1 MTTIALSRALL
12 LGVSLATLATPVFAQ
27 SRDSSAMAEVDQ
39 VVVTGSRIVKNGFQA
54 PTPVTTLAAEA
65 LQQRAPSNIPDA
77 LNQLPQFRGSSSN
90 SRSVTWNANSPN
102 QGNYLNL
109 RGLGTTRSLILL
121 DGVRVP
127 PTSFAGGVDINT
139 LPQAL
144 VQRVDVVTGGA
155 SAAYGSDALVGV
167 VNFILDKNFNGIKGS
182 VQGGTSTYGDANS
195 YKATLVGGM
204 PFAGGKGHLEGSIEH
219 YRSLPVASSDRA
231 NGTKQIQ
238 YTSAAINGITN
249 STTFTGV
256 RFAKTTFG
264 GYINTGPLSGYEFLP
279 GGGIQVMPLGTP
291 TTNPTYVVG
300 GGGAY
305 FHDHT
310 LISGLRTDQAF
321 GRASYD
327 LTPDITAHAQ
337 VSLAESRNTLN
348 TRVQE
353 DFAGANDGLTI
364 FSDNAFLQPSVRTAL
379 GSTQSFQM
387 SRISYDTPINY
398 VDTLNDSVN
407 ANVGFDGHFDAFNR
421 SWKWDLNYV
430 YGRNYLRTG
439 VNEFNNR
446 KFFAA
451 VDAARDPSG
460 AIVCR
465 VTLTN
470 PGLYPGC
477 VPINLFGVG
486 APSQAAINYVSGRSQ
501 YQAVNAMQIVAAN
514 ISGDLF
520 DLPAGAVSIA
530 FGGEVRKQ
538 TLRET
543 SNSDPGQAAA
553 VDYTGIRGLPANVQ
567 QYNFTNIGIAA
578 GVVKVKEAYAEVAI
592 PLLKDLPL
600 VKSLDLNLAGRVTD
614 YSTSGRVETWKVG
627 MSYVPFT
634 DLRIRATVSRDITAP
649 TLYQLFQGKQVVAN
663 LDIDLHTGASAQYTN
678 EVSGNS
684 KLTPEIGSMVVAGF
698 VYSPSWLPGFTT
710 SVDGYS
716 LYITDAIGSTNQG
729 QLNRDCELSGGTAP
743 QCAFI
748 IRPFPFSDRSIA
760 NNMQRVLNSSLNQAK
775 VFQSGIDIESSYR
788 MPLSNLSDSLNGT
801 IEFRGLATIMTAN
814 RTKANASTATANNL
828 DVGSNPRLSG
838 SIEANYENGPLMLRI
853 SQRYTG
859 ESRRSV
865 TSIFTNYNILPNVA
879 YTDVTANYK
888 FGEDRKYEGFVTV
901 QNLFNKQ
908 PPLQADSANPG
919 LQFPTNRA
927 VYDVY
932 GRYYTVGLRFR
943 Y

>member
-1 MTTIALSRALL
+1 MRTVSIVGALFVGASLL
-12 LGVSLATLATPVFAQ
+12 AMPGTVLAQTNMKTFTADKAPP
-27 SRDSSAMAEVDQ
+27 AEAEADTQ
-39 VVVTGSRIVKNGFQA
+39 IEAVVVTGSRIVRDGYKA
-54 PTPVTTLAAEA
+54 PTPVTTLSSDA
-65 LQQRAPSNIPDA
+65 LQARAPSNIPDA

-90 SRSVTWNANSPN
+90 SRSVTWNANAPN

-167 VNFILDKNFNGIKGS
+167 VNFVLDKNFNGLKGS
-182 VQGGTSTYGDANS
+182 VQAGTSTYGDANS
-195 YKATLVGGM
+195 YKGTLVAGTS
-204 PFAGGKGHLEGSIEH
+204 FAGGKGHIEASIEH

-231 NGTKQIQ
+231 NGRKQIQ
-238 YTSAAINGITN
+238 YTSAVVNGVNT
-249 STTFTGV
+249 STTFSGV
-256 RFAKTTFG
+256 RFAKNTFG

-279 GGGIQVMPLGTP
+279 GGGVQVMPLGTP

-321 GRASYD
+321 TRVSYD
-327 LTPDITAHAQ
+327 ITPKINVHAQ

-348 TRVQE
+348 TRVHE
-353 DFAGANDGLTI
+353 NFAGAQDGLTI
-364 FSDNAFLQPSVRTAL
+364 FRDNAFLQPSVVAAL
-379 GSTQSFQM
+379 GTTPSFQM

-407 ANVGFDGHFDAFNR
+407 ANIGVDGDFNAFNR
-421 SWKWDLNYV
+421 DWKWDVNYV

-446 KFFAA
+446 KFYAA

-460 AIVCR
+460 NIVCR

-486 APSQAAINYVSGRSQ
+486 APSAAAINYVNSRSQ
-501 YQAVNAMQIVAAN
+501 YQAVNAMQILAGNV
-514 ISGDLF
+514 SGDLF
-520 DLPAGAVSIA
+520 TLPAGPVSIA

-538 TLRET
+538 TLNET
-543 SNSDPGQAAA
+543 SNSDPALASS
-553 VDYTGIRGLPANVQ
+553 VDYTGVRGLPNNVQ
-567 QYNFTNIGIAA
+567 IYNFTNIGVAR
-578 GVVKVKEAYAEVAI
+578 GKVNVKEAYAEVAI

-600 VKSLDLNLAGRVTD
+600 IQSLDLNAAGRVTD

-627 MSYVPFT
+627 LSYVPFD
-634 DLRIRATVSRDITAP
+634 DLRLRATVSRDITAP
-649 TLYQLFQGKQVVAN
+649 TLYQLFQGKQVIAN

-678 EVSGNS
+678 EIGGNPN
-684 KLTPEIGSMVVAGF
+684 LTPEIGSMVVVGA
-698 VYSPSWLPGFTT
+698 VYSPSWLPGFTA

-716 LYITDAIGSTNQG
+716 
-729 QLNRDCELSGGTAP
+729 
-743 QCAFI
+743 
-748 IRPFPFSDRSIA
+748 
-760 NNMQRVLNSSLNQAK
+760 
-775 VFQSGIDIESSYR
+775 
-788 MPLSNLSDSLNGT
+788 
-801 IEFRGLATIMTAN
+801 
-814 RTKANASTATANNL
+814 
-828 DVGSNPRLSG
+828 
-838 SIEANYENGPLMLRI
+838 
-853 SQRYTG
+853 
-859 ESRRSV
+859 
-865 TSIFTNYNILPNVA
+865 
-879 YTDVTANYK
+879 
-888 FGEDRKYEGFVTV
+888 
-901 QNLFNKQ
+901 
-908 PPLQADSANPG
+908 
-919 LQFPTNRA
+919 
-927 VYDVY
+927 
-932 GRYYTVGLRFR
+932 
-943 Y
+943 

>member
-1 MTTIALSRALL
+1 MQTITLSRILMMSCGLAALSAP
-12 LGVSLATLATPVFAQ
+12 AFAQ
-27 SRDSSAMAEVDQ
+27 TANSGAAVEE

-54 PTPVTTLAAEA
+54 PTPVTTLAADA

-167 VNFILDKNFNGIKGS
+167 VNFILDKNFTGIKGS

-195 YKATLVGGM
+195 YKATLAAGM
-204 PFAGGKGHLEGSIEH
+204 PFAGGRGHIEGSVEH
-219 YRSLPVASSDRA
+219 YRSLPLASSDRK
-231 NGTKQIQ
+231 NGRQQIQ
-238 YTSAAINGITN
+238 YTSAVVNGIST

-256 RFAKTTFG
+256 RFARTTFG
-264 GYINTGPLSGYEFLP
+264 GYINNGPLAGYEFLP
-279 GGGIQVMPLGTP
+279 GGNVAVMPVGAP
-291 TTNPTYVVG
+291 TTNPTYSVG

-305 FHDHT
+305 WRDHT
-310 LISGLRTDQAF
+310 LVSGLRTDQAF
-321 GRASYD
+321 GRVSYD
-327 LTPDITAHAQ
+327 LTPDINVHAQ
-337 VSLAESRNTLN
+337 VSLAESRNSLN
-348 TRVQE
+348 TRLDQR
-353 DFAGANDGLTI
+353 FAGANDGLTI
-364 FSDNAFLQPSVRTAL
+364 FADNAFLQPSVRAL
-379 GSTQSFQM
+379 LGTTPSFQM
-387 SRISYDTPINY
+387 SRISYDTPVNY

-407 ANVGFDGHFDAFNR
+407 ANFGFDGNINAFGR
-421 SWKWDLNYV
+421 DWKWDANYV

-439 VNEFNNR
+439 VNEFNSR
-446 KFFAA
+446 RYYAA
-451 VDAARDPSG
+451 VDAARDASG

-465 VTLTN
+465 VTITN

-486 APSQAAINYVSGRSQ
+486 APSQAAINYVNGRAQ
-501 YQAVNAMQIVAAN
+501 YQAINAMQIVAGN

-520 DLPAGAVSIA
+520 DLPAGPVSIA
-530 FGGEVRKQ
+530 FGGEMRKQ
-538 TLRET
+538 TLSET
-543 SNSDPGQAAA
+543 SNSDPALAPF

-567 QYNFTNIGIAA
+567 ITNFTNIGVAA
-578 GVVKVKEAYAEVAI
+578 GKVNVREAYLEAAI
-592 PLLKDLPL
+592 PLLKDLPF
-600 VKSLDLNLAGRVTD
+600 VKSLDLNLAGRLTH

-627 MSYVPFT
+627 LNYVPFD
-634 DLRIRATVSRDITAP
+634 DLRVRATVSRDITAP

-678 EVSGNS
+678 EVSGNAN
-684 KLTPEIGSMVVAGF
+684 LTPEIGSMVVAGM
-698 VYSPSWLPGFTT
+698 VYSPSWLPGFQA

-729 QLNRDCELSGGTAP
+729 QLNRECEASGGAGP

-748 IRPFPFSDRSIA
+748 IRPLPFSNRTPA

-775 VFQSGIDIESSYR
+775 VFQSGLDIETSYR
-788 MPLSNLSDSLNGT
+788 MPLSNLSQGLNGT
-801 IEFRGLATIMTAN
+801 IEFRGLATILTAN
-814 RTKANASTATANNL
+814 RSKANASTATANNL
-828 DVGSNPRLSG
+828 DVGNNARISG
-838 SIEANYENGPLMLRI
+838 SIEANYANGPLTVRL

-859 ESRRSV
+859 EARRSV
-865 TSIFTNYNILPNVA
+865 TANFTNYNIVPNVA
-879 YTDVTANYK
+879 YTDMTANYK
-888 FGEDRKYEGFVTV
+888 FGEGGKYEGFLTI

-927 VYDVY
+927 LYDVY
-932 GRYYTVGLRFR
+932 GRYYTLGIRFR
-943 Y
+943 L